1 MAPDWTTGR
10 LAKLQNLKVQHRRV
24 KNEKKKLIEA
34 VLLVLRHFYIFYR
47 KLKFKCEFNLMPP

>member
-10 LAKLQNLKVQHRRV
+10 LAKLQNLKDQHRRV
-24 KNEKKKLIEA
+24 KNEEKLIEA
-34 VLLVLRHFYIFYR
+34 ELLVLRHFYIYYR